1 MKNRYLLISLLIIV
15 STIVLSI
22 GTYNRW
28 WDLRLDIGP
37 VYLSHLLGWIG
48 FAFVAIYT
56 PIYYYTKRR
65 TQRGLKLLLNIH
77 NVGNLVAFMLISMH
91 FTQQIGRPAEF
102 YPDLGTGLALY
113 ISVCLMVITGFLMR
127 FNLVKQLSKTWR
139 FIHTSFVL
147 PFYVLILVHVLHS
160 FGIV

>member
-1 MKNRYLLISLLIIV
+1 MRNKYLLISVLIILA
-15 STIVLSI
+15 TIVLSI

-28 WDLRLDIGP
+28 WELRLDIGP
-37 VYLSHLLGWIG
+37 AYLSHLLAWIG
-48 FAFVAIYT
+48 FGFIGIYT
-56 PIYYYTKRR
+56 PIYFYAKRR
-65 TQRGLKLLLNIH
+65 TRRRYKSLLNTH
-77 NVGNLVAFMLISMH
+77 NIGNLVAFMLVSMH

-113 ISVCLMVITGFLMR
+113 ISVCLMVVTGFLMR
-127 FNLVKQLSKTWR
+127 FQFAKQLSKSWR

-147 PFYVLILVHVLHS
+147 PFYILMLVHILHS